1 MSDDPN
7 IPLVPA
13 TPPPGERGISPI
25 NVADEM
31 SQSFLDYSMSVIISR
46 ALPDARD
53 GLKPS
58 QRRLLYA
65 MHHDLSLA
73 PNKKHLKC
81 ARIVGET
88 MGKYHPHGD
97 GAIYPTLVNMA
108 QHWSMRDILVDGQGN
123 FGSVEGDPPAAM
135 RYTEARLTHCGS
147 ALMTDL
153 EKDTVDFVTNYDE
166 TNEEPS
172 VLPAAIPNLLV
183 NGGTGIAVGMATNI
197 APHNL
202 SEVVDGICAT
212 IDNPSI
218 SIAELLHY
226 IKGPDFPTGCTI
238 LGMQGIRDYAATGRG
253 SVKVRGRAEVVEDAK
268 GREQIIITE
277 IPYAVN
283 RARLVERIAELANEK
298 IIPEISAV
306 RDESD
311 ENTRVVVD
319 LKRDARAQVVLN
331 NLYRHTAL
339 SSTFSVNM
347 LAIDQRRPKLLNLKD
362 AINCYIEHRREVI
375 LRRTRYLLGKA
386 EEQAEKLEAYLL
398 ALGSLDDF
406 IRMIRD
412 SKTRDEARAKIKAY
426 SFSLEAVEA
435 LGIFIR
441 GQESLKV
448 EPGRYVLTDKQVDH
462 ILELRL
468 YQLVGLERDKIKA
481 DYDALLDT
489 IKDLLDILA
498 REERVL
504 QIIKDELQEVKAKH
518 GTPRRTDFGAAEEG
532 EIANVDLIA
541 NDSNIITI
549 THRGYIKRTPAIE
562 FRTQARGGKGLK
574 GMEVREAPD
583 KDDENDFV
591 EHLFAATAHDYLM
604 FFTDTGRVYVERVY
618 QIPEGSRISKG
629 RSIKNLLNL
638 RPEEKIASVLRI
650 EAQGREDKD
659 ATFVDTLFVLFA
671 THSGKVK
678 KTKLS
683 DFRNYRKDGIIAIRI
698 EEGNSLT
705 HVVLTDGNNDISMV
719 TNRGYAVRCNENTI
733 RPMGRGSAGVRGIR
747 PRPGDYLVGLTVV
760 DDSKH
765 FLVVSERGLGKRT
778 PFGDYPTKGRGG
790 KGVITMRVTEK
801 TGLVTAGLRVGD
813 GDDIMLMTN
822 TGQSVRIRVSDI
834 RITGRNASGVKLMNL
849 KEGET
854 IQDLALVVRDGDEE
868 DDIEVAALPET
879 DPSEVEEE
887 IIDDLEEDDDDDDL
901 GDDEGDEEEEK

>member
-1 MSDDPN
+1 
-7 IPLVPA
+7 
-13 TPPPGERGISPI
+13 
-25 NVADEM
+25 M

-153 EKDTVDFVTNYDE
+153 EKDTVDFVANYDE
-166 TNEEPS
+166 TNHEPS
-172 VLPAAIPNLLV
+172 VLPAAVPNLLV

-197 APHNL
+197 PPHNL
-202 SEVVDGICAT
+202 GEVVDGICAT
-212 IDNPSI
+212 IDNPAI
-218 SIAELLHY
+218 GIAELLTH

-238 LGMQGIRDYAATGRG
+238 LGTQGIRDYAATGRG
-253 SVKVRGRAEVVEDAK
+253 SIKVRGKAEIVEDAR
-268 GREQIIITE
+268 GREQIVITE

-283 RARLVERIAELANEK
+283 RAKLVERIAELADETVL
-298 IIPEISAV
+298 PEISAV

-319 LKRDARAQVVLN
+319 LKRDSRAQVVLN
-331 NLYRHTAL
+331 NLYKYTAL
-339 SSTFSVNM
+339 SSSFAVNM
-347 LAIDQRRPKLLNLKD
+347 LAIDQRRPKLLNLKE

-386 EEQAEKLEAYLL
+386 EEQAERLEAYLL
-398 ALGSLDDF
+398 ALGHLDDF

-412 SKTRDEARAKIKAY
+412 SKTRDEARARIKAY
-426 SFSLEAVEA
+426 TFAAEAAEA
-435 LGIFIR
+435 LGILLR
-441 GQESLKV
+441 GQESLKA
-448 EPGRYVLTDKQVDH
+448 EPGRYVLTDKQVEH

-468 YQLVGLERDKIKA
+468 YQLVGLEREKIKA
-481 DYDALLDT
+481 DYDALLET

-518 GTPRRTDFGAAEEG
+518 GTPRRTDFAAAEEG

-541 NDSNIITI
+541 NDANIITI
-549 THRGYIKRTPAIE
+549 THRGYIKRTPATE
-562 FRTQARGGKGLK
+562 YRTQARGGKGLK
-574 GMEVREAPD
+574 GMETREAA
-583 KDDENDFV
+583 DEDEAADFV

-604 FFTDTGRVYVERVY
+604 FFTDTGRVYVERVFN
-618 QIPEGSRISKG
+618 IPEGGRTSKG
-629 RSIKNLLNL
+629 RSIKNFLNL
-638 RPEEKIASVLRI
+638 QPIEKIAAVLRI
-650 EAQGREDKD
+650 EAHGQEDKD
-659 ATFVDTLFVLFA
+659 ATFVDSLFVLFA
-671 THSGKVK
+671 TRSGKVK
-678 KTKLS
+678 KTRLS
-683 DFRNYRKDGIIAIRI
+683 DFRNYRKDGIIAIHI
-698 EEGNSLT
+698 EEGNALIGA
-705 HVVLTDGNNDISMV
+705 VLTTGDDEICLV
-719 TNRGYAVRCNENTI
+719 TNQGYCVRCRETDI
-733 RPMGRGSAGVRGIR
+733 RPMGRNSAGVMGIR
-747 PRPGDYLVGLTVV
+747 PRGDDYLVSLTVARE
-760 DDSKH
+760 DAQL
-765 FLVVSERGLGKRT
+765 LVASERGLGKRT
-778 PFGDYPTKGRGG
+778 PFEEYPTKGRGG
-790 KGVITMRVTEK
+790 KGVITMNVTDK
-801 TGLVTAGLRVGD
+801 TGLVVGALPVTD
-813 GDDIMLMTN
+813 EDDVMLMT
-822 TGQSVRIRVSDI
+822 TGGQSVRIRAKDI
-834 RITGRNASGVKLMNL
+834 RVTGRNAQGVKLMNL

-854 IQDLALVVRDGDEE
+854 IQDIARVVSDEQ
-868 DDIEVAALPET
+868 
-879 DPSEVEEE
+879 
-887 IIDDLEEDDDDDDL
+887 
-901 GDDEGDEEEEK
+901 EEEEDEARADSLPDADPGGAADQEDDTAAGDGEG

>member
-1 MSDDPN
+1 MTPDSDLP
-7 IPLVPA
+7 PA
-13 TPPPGERGISPI
+13 SPPPPPGESGISPI

-108 QHWSMRDILVDGQGN
+108 QPWSMRDILVDGQGN

-153 EKDTVDFVTNYDE
+153 EKDTVDFVANYDE
-166 TNEEPS
+166 TNEEPA

-197 APHNL
+197 PPHNL

-218 SIAELLHY
+218 SIAELLTY

-238 LGMQGIRDYAATGRG
+238 LGTQGIREYTATGRG
-253 SVKVRGRAEVVEDAK
+253 SIKVRGKAEIAEDAK

-331 NLYRHTAL
+331 NLYKHTAL
-339 SSTFSVNM
+339 ASSFAVNM

-386 EEQAEKLEAYLL
+386 EEQAERLEAYLL
-398 ALGSLDDF
+398 ALGHLDDF

-412 SKTRDEARAKIKAY
+412 SKTRDEARARIKAY
-426 SFSLEAVEA
+426 TFTTDAAEA
-435 LGIFIR
+435 LGILLR
-441 GQESLKV
+441 GQESLKIQ
-448 EPGRYVLTDKQVDH
+448 PGHYVLTDKQVDH

-481 DYDALLDT
+481 DYEGLLET

-504 QIIKDELQEVKAKH
+504 RIIKDELQEVKAKH

-541 NDSNIITI
+541 NDSNLITI

-562 FRTQARGGKGLK
+562 YRTQARGGKGLR
-574 GMEVREAPD
+574 GMETREAAD
-583 KDDENDFV
+583 KEDENDFV

-618 QIPEGSRISKG
+618 QIPEGSRVSKG

-650 EAQGREDKD
+650 EAHGREDKD

-671 THSGKVK
+671 TRSGKVK

-683 DFRNYRKDGIIAIRI
+683 DFRNFRKDGIVAIRI
-698 EEGNSLT
+698 EEGNELT
-705 HVVLTDGNNDISMV
+705 HVVLTDGSNDISMV
-719 TNRGYAVRCNENTI
+719 TNRGYAVRCNEKTI
-733 RPMGRGSAGVRGIR
+733 RPMGRSSAGVTGIR

-760 DDSKH
+760 DDDKH

-801 TGLVTAGLRVGD
+801 TGLVSAGLRVGD
-813 GDDIMLMTN
+813 SDDLMLMTN

-834 RITGRNASGVKLMNL
+834 RITGRNASGVRLMNL
-849 KEGET
+849 KDGET
-854 IQDLALVVRDGDEE
+854 IQDIALVVRDGEEE
-868 DDIEVAALPET
+868 DESQVTALPET
-879 DPSEVEEE
+879 DPSEIEEEFIDEAEEDEDEEIVEE
-887 IIDDLEEDDDDDDL
+887 
-901 GDDEGDEEEEK
+901 EGDEEEEP

>member
-1 MSDDPN
+1 MSDDPST
-7 IPLVPA
+7 PPPVSP
-13 TPPPGERGISPI
+13 TPPPGESGISPI

-153 EKDTVDFVTNYDE
+153 EKDTVDFVANYDE

-202 SEVVDGICAT
+202 GEVVDGICAT

-218 SIAELLHY
+218 GIAELLTY

-253 SVKVRGRAEVVEDAK
+253 SVKVRGRAEVVEDAR
-268 GREQIIITE
+268 GREQIVITE

-331 NLYRHTAL
+331 NLYKHTAL

-362 AINCYIEHRREVI
+362 AINCYIEHRREVV

-398 ALGSLDDF
+398 ALGNLDDF

-426 SFSLEAVEA
+426 TFATAAVEA
-435 LGIFIR
+435 LGILPR
-441 GQESLKV
+441 GQESLKT

-481 DYDALLDT
+481 DYDALLET

-518 GTPRRTDFGAAEEG
+518 GTPRRTDFAAAEEG

-541 NDSNIITI
+541 NDANIITI
-549 THRGYIKRTPAIE
+549 THRGYIKRTPAVDY
-562 FRTQARGGKGLK
+562 RTQARGGKGLK
-574 GMEVREAPD
+574 GMETRETAD
-583 KDDENDFV
+583 DDENDFV

-618 QIPEGSRISKG
+618 QIPEGGRTSKG

-650 EAQGREDKD
+650 EAHGREDKD
-659 ATFVDTLFVLFA
+659 ATFVDDLFVLFA
-671 THSGKVK
+671 TRSGKVK

-698 EEGNSLT
+698 EEGNELT
-705 HVVLTDGNNDISMV
+705 HVVLTDGTNDISMV
-719 TNRGYAVRCNENTI
+719 TNRGYAVRCSENTI
-733 RPMGRGSAGVRGIR
+733 RPMGRGSAGVAGIR

-760 DDSKH
+760 DDSNH

-778 PFGDYPTKGRGG
+778 PFSDYPTKGRGG

-854 IQDLALVVRDGDEE
+854 IQDIALVVRDGDE
-868 DDIEVAALPET
+868 DDDTEVAALPET
-879 DPSEVEEE
+879 DPNEVEEE
-887 IIDDLEEDDDDDDL
+887 FIDEVEEEDDEEIV
-901 GDDEGDEEEEK
+901 DDEEDEK